1 MHAIRSPR
9 RRQQAPPVR
18 LAVEFALSGRV
29 RSLSSPVGI
38 DAVMRM
44 HQLLARPALLY
55 LLAHPMMYTRPLA
68 ISRRPYR
75 VTRLER
81 IAPRTWTLAR
91 RRDGH
96 VGCAFRA
103 GQFAWLKTGS
113 AWRLRDH
120 PFSIASAPAQ
130 LPEIQCLIKEAGG
143 VGFAPVL
150 SLLRELVERG
160 ERRPVILIVGN
171 RIAEQIVFEDELLP
185 REAPERWLYFVCG
198 PTPMIDAVEE
208 TLERLDIPLEQ
219 IVSERFRYDS
229 GRPGRRER
237 RMLALFGVVAAANLL
252 LAVAF
257 ALRG

>member
-44 HQLLARPALLY
+44 HQLLARPA
-55 LLAHPMMYTRPLA
+55 
-68 ISRRPYR
+68 
-75 VTRLER
+75 
-81 IAPRTWTLAR
+81 
-91 RRDGH
+91 
-96 VGCAFRA
+96 
-103 GQFAWLKTGS
+103 
-113 AWRLRDH
+113 
-120 PFSIASAPAQ
+120 Q
-130 LPEIQCLIKEAGG
+130 LPEIEFLIKEAGG